1 MAYLGPDE
9 EAPMKIGNAYATV
22 GGSVGFAQSFKDRLR
37 QLHRERHDLM
47 NRMMKVE
54 QDIATIERILGN

>member
-9 EAPMKIGNAYATV
+9 EKLMEIGGTLTSVN
-22 GGSVGFAQSFKDRLR
+22 VGFAQSFKDRLN
-37 QLHRERHDLM
+37 QSYRERHDLM

-54 QDIATIERILGN
+54 RDISTIERILGN